1 MPTKSLKKLSHK
13 YNYPDDFLTKKGTL
27 KKNLN
32 KKKLTEWRSTHN
44 YDGTITENTRS
55 TESSENMS
63 DSAFRKMHSPLEKH
77 EQKDYMVDKNTLRKH
92 KNKKSLKKTR
102 NSSSSD
108 ESEALK
114 NMQDFTNFMDYIG
127 KDSSNSVEDLNQGSI
142 TYNDLGQDI
151 DEKILDE
158 YVFDNNDRILTH
170 ESCKKMRDYCE
181 LNPRRCYLEKEF
193 LKRYVKICQMIA
205 KTSLYADAF
214 YNRTLNLNQVD
225 GRAYLRRGP
234 SNSQPWRQIFGMV
247 TATSVEKTIMEQI
260 PKTQMPEDAKE
271 LLISVIGNIPK
282 LSGGIE
288 QIHRGHWN
296 PPIPVLKNS
305 LYNVVNEL
313 ASDPE
318 LMENLISSWRESMAT
333 HTRRQPKQIEE
344 IIRRFIKNL

>member
-1 MPTKSLKKLSHK
+1 MPTKSLKKISHK

-44 YDGTITENTRS
+44 YDGTLTGNTRS

-108 ESEALK
+108 SSEALK

-127 KDSSNSVEDLNQGSI
+127 KDSSDSVEGLI
-142 TYNDLGQDI
+142 TYNDLSEDI
-151 DEKILDE
+151 DERILDE

-205 KTSLYADAF
+205 KTSLYVDAF
-214 YNRTLNLNQVD
+214 YNRTIDLD
-225 GRAYLRRGP
+225 SAYLRRGP
-234 SNSQPWRQIFGMV
+234 SNSQPWRQLVGRG
-247 TATSVEKTIMEQI
+247 TATSVELIIMEQI

-271 LLISVIGNIPK
+271 LLISVITNIPK

-313 ASDPE
+313 ATDPK

>member
-1 MPTKSLKKLSHK
+1 MPTKSLKKISHK

-44 YDGTITENTRS
+44 YDGTLTGNTRS

-108 ESEALK
+108 SSEALK

-127 KDSSNSVEDLNQGSI
+127 KDSSDSVEEIKPTL
-142 TYNDLGQDI
+142 TYNDLGEDI
-151 DEKILDE
+151 DERILDE
-158 YVFDNNDRILTH
+158 YVFDNKDRILTH

-181 LNPRRCYLEKEF
+181 LNPRKCYLEKEF
-193 LKRYVKICQMIA
+193 LKRYVKMCQMIA
-205 KTSLYADAF
+205 KTSLYVDAF
-214 YNRTLNLNQVD
+214 YNRTIDLD
-225 GRAYLRRGP
+225 SAYLRRGP
-234 SNSQPWRQIFGMV
+234 SNSQPWRQLVGRG

-271 LLISVIGNIPK
+271 LLISVITNIPK

-296 PPIPVLKNS
+296 RPIPVLKNS
-305 LYNVVNEL
+305 LYNVVNVL
-313 ASDPE
+313 AKDPE
-318 LMENLISSWRESMAT
+318 LMENMISSWRESMAT
-333 HTRRQPKQIEE
+333 QTNRKPKQIEE